1 MSAEKGDYDKLQN
14 VLYDLFIIP
23 LHELAKLKAIKDSHT
38 YDA

>member
-1 MSAEKGDYDKLQN
+1 MMDHPQKIYCK
-14 VLYDLFIIP
+14 LYDLFIIP